1 MQLYRDRFR
10 FVLRHLELTTDPD
23 RPELFRKEKRK
34 QVEHFLKSYLKV
46 VLFQLFT
53 FFVSLSQI
61 FFQFLFLRNLT
72 IHILLNYH
80 MYRSMVY

>member
-1 MQLYRDRFR
+1 MVFGFQIYLLCRDRLR

-46 VLFQLFT
+46 VLL
-53 FFVSLSQI
+53 LSFSPFSCLSEICSIYMQ
-61 FFQFLFLRNLT
+61 
-72 IHILLNYH
+72 
-80 MYRSMVY
+80 